1 MHILRWLKKIDSYV
15 DFTCNVLRSVERF
28 GMGYGVLGKRSNETK
43 DIKSYT
49 KIYKLS
55 RWKFQ
60 ILIDVCRKSSYY
72 NPLCS
77 YQKHVH
83 TEEFLGVFRSW
94 SRQFYIFCSGGGGGA
109 AICSIPRKI
118 VSLYLVFN
126 QYYPFFS
133 WSDYLAVNQFYEIF
147 HFDQYRRAH

>member
-1 MHILRWLKKIDSYV
+1 MKINKYHYVCIFCDDWRRLTAKLILRAMCWEVL
-15 DFTCNVLRSVERF
+15 NVLGWAMEYWGR
-28 GMGYGVLGKRSNETK
+28 GVTKQLK

-60 ILIDVCRKSSYY
+60 ILIGVCSKFSYY

-83 TEEFLGVFRSW
+83 TEGFLGVFRSW
-94 SRQFYIFCSGGGGGA
+94 SRQLYIFWSGGGDCNLLNPNNNC
-109 AICSIPRKI
+109 I
-118 VSLYLVFN
+118 SLPGL
-126 QYYPFFS
+126 
-133 WSDYLAVNQFYEIF
+133 
-147 HFDQYRRAH
+147 

>member
-1 MHILRWLKKIDSYV
+1 M
-15 DFTCNVLRSVERF
+15 LRSVERF

-43 DIKSYT
+43 NIKSYT

-83 TEEFLGVFRSW
+83 TEEFLGVFRSL
-94 SRQFYIFCSGGGGGA
+94 SRQFYIFCSGGGLQFA
-109 AICSIPRKI
+109 QSQEKLYRFTW
-118 VSLYLVFN
+118 SLINIILF
-126 QYYPFFS
+126 
-133 WSDYLAVNQFYEIF
+133 LAEVII
-147 HFDQYRRAH
+147 